1 MAPMAD
7 LLPTAASR
15 FGGPLGRAAW
25 EAICPQE
32 ERKEYAM
39 TSPKDAVP
47 EPEPQIR
54 IYYRMPEDISTY
66 TSERWDEFA
75 TLLAERMI
83 NDLKNARDWPDSEE
97 PTPINP
103 KTEEQI

>member
-15 FGGPLGRAAW
+15 FGGQLGRAAW
-25 EAICPQE
+25 EATCSQE

-39 TSPKDAVP
+39 TSPKEVVP
-47 EPEPQIR
+47 ESEPKKR
-54 IYYRMPEDISTY
+54 VYYRMPADIESY
-66 TSERWDEFA
+66 TPEQWDEFA

-83 NDLKNARDWPDSEE
+83 NDLKNAGAWPDSEE
-97 PTPINP
+97 PTPVDS